1 MKNFEESAEAFKRQ
15 WAKITDFYREV
26 YGIEEKKKPQNI
38 NEFLDQ
44 KKNRKPFYKD
54 KNKKPWE

>member
-15 WAKITDFYREV
+15 WEKITDIYRKV
-26 YGIEEKKKPQNI
+26 YGIEEEKKPQNI